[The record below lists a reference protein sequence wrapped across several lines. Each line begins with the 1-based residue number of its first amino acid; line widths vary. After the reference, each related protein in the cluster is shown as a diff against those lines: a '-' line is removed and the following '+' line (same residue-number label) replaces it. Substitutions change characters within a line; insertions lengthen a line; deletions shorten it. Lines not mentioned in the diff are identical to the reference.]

1 MIERVL
7 MVYQLEGT
15 GKPNDVY
22 RRVMYFFNEETLEL
36 ITRVD
41 PAGNDEKKN
50 TKVIEKR
57 S

>member
-36 ITRVD
+36 VARVD

-50 TKVIEKR
+50 TK
-57 S
+57 